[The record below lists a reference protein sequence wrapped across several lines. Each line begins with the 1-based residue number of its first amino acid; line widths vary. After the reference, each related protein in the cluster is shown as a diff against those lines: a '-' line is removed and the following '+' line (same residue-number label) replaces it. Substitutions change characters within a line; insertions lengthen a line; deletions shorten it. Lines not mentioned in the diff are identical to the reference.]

1 VGYLN
6 KWKVSGYCNCR
17 DGDIVDGES
26 LKKIVFQT
34 VKFYFTIMTK
44 PLLSIQNLEISFKK
58 EGVYSAVIKNISY
71 DLQHNEIL
79 EL

>member
-1 VGYLN
+1 
-6 KWKVSGYCNCR
+6 
-17 DGDIVDGES
+17 
-26 LKKIVFQT
+26 
-34 VKFYFTIMTK
+34 MTK

-58 EGVYSAVIKNISY
+58 EGFIPLLSKNSY